1 MDKLK
6 ELEAAW
12 EAADAAY
19 DEAYD
24 ASVEAWRAYQEELE
38 KQEENSND

>member
-1 MDKLK
+1 MTKLE
-6 ELEAAW
+6 ELWAAW

-19 DEAYD
+19 DYAYD

-38 KQEENSND
+38 KQEENSYD